1 MTSLEEVPMQ
11 DTTAIAAP
19 EKAILETAKREAAAP
34 QHKPQAGRNANPR
47 YAELYRQ
54 YPTIDYLR
62 HRARRRLPHFAFEYC
77 DGGSGKEDAGIKRNW
92 AAFDAVELVP
102 RYGVMPSLPPCEVE
116 LFGRRYAAPIGIAPM
131 GGPAI
136 VWPGADIYLARAA
149 QRVRIPY
156 TLGTVGCATI
166 EKIAEVAPD
175 VFWFQLYRAARND
188 HAIGFDL
195 VRRAQAA
202 GCHALV
208 LTLDVP
214 VRTTRAREVVVGL
227 GGAFQADL
235 KKMVQMAMSPAWTMA
250 LRKNG
255 IPRFSN
261 LRAYAGDV
269 SINDM
274 VAFARREMGGA
285 FTWEEVAKYRDRW
298 KGTLVVKGIMHPDDA
313 EKAVS
318 LGVDGMFVSNHGGR
332 QIEALPAPIDVLPA
346 IVRQV
351 GKRATVMMDSGIRSG
366 TDVVRAY
373 ALGAAAAFAGK
384 AFLWGLG
391 ALGEEGPGHVIDL
404 LIEETQSAFG
414 QLGALKPEQARSVVI
429 RHNGA
434 LQF

>member
-1 MTSLEEVPMQ
+1 MH
-11 DTTAIAAP
+11 DTTALKPSQPAEAQP
-19 EKAILETAKREAAAP
+19 KPYAGANAK
-34 QHKPQAGRNANPR
+34 NPR
-47 YAELYRQ
+47 YAELYRK

-62 HRARRRLPHFAFEYC
+62 RGARARLPHFAFEYC
-77 DGGSGKEDAGIKRNW
+77 DGGSGKDDAGIKRNW
-92 AAFDAVELVP
+92 AALDAVELVP

-149 QRVRIPY
+149 QRARVPY
-156 TLGTVGCATI
+156 TLGMVGCATL
-166 EKIAEVAPD
+166 ETIAEIAPD
-175 VFWFQLYRAARND
+175 VCWFQMYRAARDD

-195 VRRAQAA
+195 LRRKPPATTRSFSR
-202 GCHALV
+202 
-208 LTLDVP
+208 LTP

-227 GGAFQADL
+227 SGAFQVDFRKL
-235 KKMVQMAMSPAWTMA
+235 MQMAASPAWTMA

-269 SINDM
+269 SIADM

-298 KGTLVVKGIMHPDDA
+298 KGPLIVKGILHPADA

-318 LGVDGMFVSNHGGR
+318 LGVDGLFVSNHGGR
-332 QIEALPAPIDVLPA
+332 QIDALPAPIDALPA
-346 IVRQV
+346 IARQV
-351 GKRATVMMDSGIRSG
+351 GKRAAVMLDSGIRSG
-366 TDVVRAY
+366 TDVVRGC

-404 LIEETQSAFG
+404 LIEETQAALG
-414 QLGALKPEQARSVVI
+414 QLGAHTPDEARAVVI
-429 RHNGA
+429 RHPGA

>member
-1 MTSLEEVPMQ
+1 MH
-11 DTTAIAAP
+11 DTTAIKPA
-19 EKAILETAKREAAAP
+19 EQAAP
-34 QHKPQAGRNANPR
+34 QTKPYAGRNANPR
-47 YAELYRQ
+47 YAERYKK

-62 HRARRRLPHFAFEYC
+62 RRARQRLPHFAFEYC
-77 DGGSGKEDAGIKRNW
+77 DGGSGKDDAGIRRNW
-92 AAFDAVELVP
+92 AGLDAVELVP

-136 VWPGADIYLARAA
+136 VWPGADEYLARAA
-149 QRVRIPY
+149 QRANVPY
-156 TLGTVGCATI
+156 TFGTVGCSTI
-166 EKIAEVAPD
+166 ERIAEIAPD

-195 VRRAQAA
+195 ARRAQAV
-202 GCHALV
+202 GCRALV

-235 KKMVQMAMSPAWTMA
+235 TKLLQMAMSPAWTMA
-250 LRKNG
+250 LWQNG

-261 LRAYAGDV
+261 LRPYAGDV
-269 SINDM
+269 SINEM

-285 FTWEEVAKYRDRW
+285 FTWEEVARYRERW
-298 KGTLVVKGIMHPDDA
+298 KGTLIVKGIMHPEDA

-318 LGVDGMFVSNHGGR
+318 LGVDGLFVSNHGGR

-351 GKRATVMMDSGIRSG
+351 GQRATVMMDSGIRSG

-391 ALGEEGPGHVIDL
+391 ALGEQGPTHVIEL
-404 LIEETQSAFG
+404 LIEETQAAFG
-414 QLGALKPEQARSVVI
+414 QLGARMPEQARSVVV

-434 LQF
+434 LHF

>member
-1 MTSLEEVPMQ
+1 MQ
-11 DTTAIAAP
+11 ETTAIAAP
-19 EKAILETAKREAAAP
+19 EQASLETAKREAAAP

-47 YAELYRQ
+47 YAELYRH

-62 HRARRRLPHFAFEYC
+62 RRARRRLPYFAFEYC

-92 AAFDAVELVP
+92 AALDAVELVP

-116 LFGRRYAAPIGIAPM
+116 LFGRRYAAPIGVAPM
-131 GGPAI
+131 GGPAV

-149 QRVRIPY
+149 QRARIPY

-227 GGAFQADL
+227 SGAFHVDF
-235 KKMVQMAMSPAWTMA
+235 KKMTQMAMSPAWTMA
-250 LRKNG
+250 LRRNG

-298 KGTLVVKGIMHPDDA
+298 KGALVVKGIMHPEDA

-346 IVRQV
+346 IARQV

-373 ALGAAAAFAGK
+373 ALGASAAFAGK

-414 QLGALKPEQARSVVI
+414 QLGARTPDQARSVVI